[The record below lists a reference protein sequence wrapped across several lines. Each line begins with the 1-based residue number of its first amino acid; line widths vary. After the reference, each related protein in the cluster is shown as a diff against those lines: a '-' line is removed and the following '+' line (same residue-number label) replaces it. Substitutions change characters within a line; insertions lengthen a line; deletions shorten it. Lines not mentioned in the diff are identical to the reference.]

1 MKSAL
6 SVIFLTILFTG
17 CCNRHDMEAIG
28 SRTSA
33 LDNSSW
39 AASEWSSAVDAPV
52 VSIPVMDGERAADGA
67 SWFVSTV
74 RNSGK
79 VVSAKWMTSG
89 LGVYEIYVNGRLIGE
104 EILKPGFTHY
114 AKTKR
119 SLTYDVTDAFNC
131 KAGAGNTLSAQVTPG
146 WWADK
151 IVTPKRHVGMV
162 GRKCAFR
169 AVLELRYSDGSKELF
184 GTDTVSWK
192 AGIAGPVKH
201 AAIFDGEEYDAR
213 ELPGFATPEK
223 LSTPEINTEFNG
235 EILPSEGAE
244 VYFRKDLTLKPV
256 RAYIWQG
263 VEGAGEEEFGKV
275 KITREYACGK
285 PMSLNPGETL
295 VVDFGQNCAAVPSFV
310 FSAAEGT
317 VLTCRVAEIL
327 NDGNGAKSRNADGP
341 EGSVHRDNLRMG
353 DRGMKLVYTFGPEN
367 RNVSFCPGCTFF
379 GYRFVSITASDPVSI
394 KSLESIPVSSITKEM
409 ETGFITTG
417 SDDINRIISN
427 AVWGQISNY
436 LSVPTDCPQ
445 RDERQGWAADTQV
458 FAETGSFFAN
468 TCRFFHKWMRDVRD
482 TQNEKGGFAGVAPF
496 AQSGSE
502 PTSKMRVGWS
512 DAGIIVPWTIWKQ
525 FGDNSIVDECW
536 NSMERFIDHIAETKY
551 IHTSLIEE
559 NGDYQWADWH
569 SFEALE
575 VHSGKAFGP
584 EDSNGH
590 LPRLPEAVDYWNFLS
605 ASYWI
610 SDAEM
615 MRDMA
620 AATKRDVTKYESM
633 IAEAREYVR
642 TSFFHPD
649 GTFKTD
655 ILNTMQTPSL
665 FALRDRIFDGEA
677 KESICGRLRDNFA
690 SHGNRLQTGFLGTSI
705 LMQTLTENGMSD
717 LAYELLFQRGNP
729 GWLYSVD
736 NGATTFWERWDSYTF
751 EKGIA
756 PRGVN
761 SYNHY
766 AYGAVCQWIWVTVAG
781 INADPAAPGF
791 RHIILKPV
799 PDRRLGSVDAEYDS
813 VSGVI
818 RSSWHYEGNN
828 WIWDFTIPEGTAAT
842 VFVPDGREPGEYP
855 PGNYSISISDLT
867 DAVQTDSKQ
876 QL

>member
-6 SVIFLTILFTG
+6 SVIILTILFAG
-17 CCNRHDMEAIG
+17 CCNQHDIEFVG

-39 AASEWSSAVDAPV
+39 AVSEWISAADAPV
-52 VSIPVMDGERAADGA
+52 VSGPVMDGERAADGA
-67 SWFVSTV
+67 SWFLSKV

-89 LGVYEIYVNGRLIGE
+89 LGIYEIHVNGRLVGE

-119 SLTYDVTDAFNC
+119 SFTYDVTDAFDC
-131 KAGAGNTLSAQVTPG
+131 RPGRENTLSAQLTPG

-169 AVLELRYSDGSKELF
+169 SVLELRYSDGSIEMF
-184 GTDTVSWK
+184 GTDTVNWK
-192 AGIAGPVKH
+192 AGIAGPVRH

-213 ELPGFATPEK
+213 ELPGYAVPEK
-223 LSTPEINTEFNG
+223 LSTPEINAEFNG
-235 EILPSEGAE
+235 EILPSDGAE
-244 VYFRKDLTLKPV
+244 VYFRHDLALKPV
-256 RAYIWQG
+256 KAYVWQG
-263 VEGAGEEEFGKV
+263 IEGACENEFGKV
-275 KITREYACGK
+275 IITRECSCGK
-285 PMSLNPGETL
+285 PMDLNPGETL

-317 VLTCRVAEIL
+317 VLTCKVAEIL

-353 DRGMKLVYTFGPEN
+353 DRGMKLVYTFGPEK
-367 RNVSFCPGCTFF
+367 RDVSFCPRCTFF
-379 GYRFVSITASDPVSI
+379 GYRYVSITASDPVSI
-394 KSLESIPVSSITKEM
+394 KSLESIPVTSITKEM

-417 SDDINRIISN
+417 NEDVNRIISN
-427 AVWGQISNY
+427 TVWGQRSNY
-436 LSVPTDCPQ
+436 LSIPTDCPQ
-445 RDERQGWAADTQV
+445 RDERQGWSADTQV
-458 FAETGSFFAN
+458 FAGTGCFFAN

-536 NSMERFIDHIAETKY
+536 DSMEKFIDHIAETKY

-590 LPRLPEAVDYWNFLS
+590 LTRLPEAVDYWNFLS

-620 AATKRDVTKYESM
+620 AATKRDVTKYERM

-642 TSFFHPD
+642 MSFFHPD

-677 KESICGRLRDNFA
+677 KDSICRRLRDNFA
-690 SHGNRLQTGFLGTSI
+690 SQGNRLQTGFLGTSI
-705 LMQTLTENGMSD
+705 MMETLTENGMGD
-717 LAYELLFQRGNP
+717 LAYELLFQDRNP
-729 GWLYSVD
+729 SWLYSVK
-736 NGATTFWERWDSYTF
+736 NGATTFWERWDSYTY

-766 AYGAVCQWIWVTVAG
+766 AYGAVCQWIWETAAG
-781 INADPAAPGF
+781 IKSDPEQPGF
-791 RHIILKPV
+791 RHIIMEPV
-799 PDRRLGSVDAEYDS
+799 PDRRLGSIDAEYAS
-813 VSGVI
+813 AAGVI
-818 RSSWHYEGNN
+818 KSEWHYSGDV
-828 WIWDFTIPEGTAAT
+828 WIWNFSIPEGSSAT
-842 VFVPDGREPGEYP
+842 VRLPGSDTAEEYG
-855 PGNYSISISDLT
+855 PGNHTISIN
-867 DAVQTDSKQ
+867 
-876 QL
+876 